1 MAATEFDAIIIG
13 GGPGGLSAAIISRLR
28 GMNVLVLESGA
39 FGGPLVS
46 LYPEKLVLNYPGF
59 PDGVTARE
67 IGERL
72 VAQAANLGV
81 EMRCARVLKITRD
94 RVVETGEETYRAKA
108 IIIATG
114 SSPRS
119 IGILGEAEFNTGDR
133 GVYYFVTDPE
143 VFRDKRVVIAGGG
156 DTAVDSALALE
167 GVSES
172 LTVIHRRDKFRA
184 YEVNAAKVLKSDK
197 IDVRFESEIM
207 EIKGGDSVESVMLKG
222 KDGGTDEIDA
232 DIVILAFGLVPN
244 NEIFADLG
252 LELDYEGRIITDST
266 QKTKLDGIYAAG
278 DIVAGTG
285 HLELIVVAVAQGAV
299 AAHHAYIETADP
311 YWG

>member
-1 MAATEFDAIIIG
+1 VAEAEYDAIIIG
-13 GGPGGLSAAIISRLR
+13 GGPGGLFAAVISRLR
-28 GMNVLVLESGA
+28 GMNVLVLESGS
-39 FGGPLVS
+39 FGGPLTS

-72 VAQAANLGV
+72 VLQASNLGV
-81 EMRCARVLKITRD
+81 EMRSARVLMITGD
-94 RVVETGEETYRAKA
+94 REVETEEETYRGKA
-108 IIIATG
+108 VIIATG

-119 IGILGEAEFNTGDR
+119 IGILGEAEFNTMDR

-143 VFRDKRVVIAGGG
+143 RFRDKRVVIAGGG

-167 GVSES
+167 GVAKS
-172 LTVIHRRDKFRA
+172 LTIIHRRDKFRA
-184 YEVNAAKVLKSDK
+184 FEANAEKVLKSPK
-197 IDVRFESEIM
+197 IDVVFESEIV
-207 EIKGGDSVESVMLKG
+207 EIKGSDGVESVVVKG
-222 KDGGTDEIDA
+222 KSEAATEIDA
-232 DIVILAFGLVPN
+232 DAVILAFGLVPN

-252 LELDYEGRIITDST
+252 LELDYEGRIITDSK
-266 QKTKLDGIYAAG
+266 QKTNLDGIYAAG

-299 AAHHAYIETADP
+299 AAHHAYIETAEP